1 MKGDRKCW
9 KVVGGVLVEHN
20 VVETKQS
27 LKDTIS
33 MLESTLKA
41 LDDEMGKR
49 QKEVTDLELKHG
61 LNPGKKQEEIR
72 VWENDNLVI

>member
-1 MKGDRKCW
+1 
-9 KVVGGVLVEHN
+9 
-20 VVETKQS
+20 
-27 LKDTIS
+27 

>member
-1 MKGDRKCW
+1 
-9 KVVGGVLVEHN
+9 VVGGVLVEHN

-27 LKDTIS
+27 LRDTIS

-49 QKEVTDLELKHG
+49 QKEVT
-61 LNPGKKQEEIR
+61 
-72 VWENDNLVI
+72 